1 MLVKEILVERNWI
14 FDSLLHRISF
24 GIIIIIYAM
33 SYEPSHLDWIIAE
46 DPVCKFNLFNLH
58 SLINMHQNNWQVQ
71 SLLLLGCRFSLMTVI
86 FHQQFKV
93 AAYWSAIVFGKL
105 LPAFLLSPPSLG
117 CVSWEV
123 ADCLHK
129 NLQTRRMAS
138 DVCCKTSDVC
148 PCSCSARSDLVA

>member
-86 FHQQFKV
+86 FHQ
-93 AAYWSAIVFGKL
+93 
-105 LPAFLLSPPSLG
+105 
-117 CVSWEV
+117 
-123 ADCLHK
+123 
-129 NLQTRRMAS
+129 
-138 DVCCKTSDVC
+138 
-148 PCSCSARSDLVA
+148 

>member
-1 MLVKEILVERNWI
+1 MI
-14 FDSLLHRISF
+14 FFCTGFLLGLLLNMRF
-24 GIIIIIYAM
+24 G
-33 SYEPSHLDWIIAE
+33 SHSHLDWIIAE

-58 SLINMHQNNWQVQ
+58 SLINMHQNNWQVK

-86 FHQQFKV
+86 FHQQQFKV

-123 ADCLHK
+123 ADCLHNK
-129 NLQTRRMAS
+129 IKLINRCDEHADCALYFKF
-138 DVCCKTSDVC
+138 C
-148 PCSCSARSDLVA
+148 L